1 MRLSEMQNKKSGLPA
16 GFEGVR
22 TKWDDVKENFRI
34 SKAAIL
40 QRPARNDD
48 GEILTYAQGPRAGQP
63 IPDRQIVLAIE
74 TVSGKRLVV
83 RTNSRRLTSLYSG
96 DLDRE
101 PDSVNRFGDRIF
113 DVEPP
118 EGDMHF
124 VPFEQKGTKDGREM
138 KWNVADLEEV
148 E

>member
-22 TKWDDVKENFRI
+22 TKWDEVRENFRI

-40 QRPARNDD
+40 QRPAINEK
-48 GEILTYAQGPRAGQP
+48 GEVLTYAQGPRAGQP

-83 RTNSRRLTSLYSG
+83 RSNSRRLTSLYSG

-101 PDSVNRFGDRIF
+101 PDGENSFGDEIF
-113 DVEPP
+113 FVEAP
-118 EGDMHF
+118 EGVLRF
-124 VPFEQKGTKDGREM
+124 VAFKQEYKDG
-138 KWNVADLEEV
+138 KKGDVADLEEV
-148 E
+148 DE

>member
-101 PDSVNRFGDRIF
+101 ADGENSFGDEIF
-113 DVEPP
+113 FVDAP
-118 EGDMHF
+118 EGVLRF
-124 VPFEQKGTKDGREM
+124 VGFKQEYKNGQKGD
-138 KWNVADLEEV
+138 VADLEEV
-148 E
+148 DE

>member
-74 TVSGKRLVV
+74 TVSGKHLVV

-101 PDSVNRFGDRIF
+101 ADGENSFGDEIF
-113 DVEPP
+113 FVDAP
-118 EGDMHF
+118 EGVLRF
-124 VPFEQKGTKDGREM
+124 VGFKQEYKNGQKGD
-138 KWNVADLEEV
+138 VADLEEV
-148 E
+148 DE